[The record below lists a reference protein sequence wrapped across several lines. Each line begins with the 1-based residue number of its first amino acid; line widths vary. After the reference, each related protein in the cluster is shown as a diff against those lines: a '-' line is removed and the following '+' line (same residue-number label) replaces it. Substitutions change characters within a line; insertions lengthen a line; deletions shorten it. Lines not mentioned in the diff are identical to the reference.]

1 MAEAAFFWKL
11 VIEALPPAIALT
23 TVIMTI
29 ALVIRNYG
37 GAIVRYIGRFV
48 KWFVM
53 MMFNEPEAAKHTTK
67 TWRHRNEQTN

>member
-11 VIEALPPAIALT
+11 VVAALPPAIALT

-37 GAIVRYIGRFV
+37 GVIVRYIGRFV

-53 MMFNEPEAAKHTTK
+53 MMFNEPEAAQRVKK
-67 TWRHRNEQTN
+67 SWRDSHAN